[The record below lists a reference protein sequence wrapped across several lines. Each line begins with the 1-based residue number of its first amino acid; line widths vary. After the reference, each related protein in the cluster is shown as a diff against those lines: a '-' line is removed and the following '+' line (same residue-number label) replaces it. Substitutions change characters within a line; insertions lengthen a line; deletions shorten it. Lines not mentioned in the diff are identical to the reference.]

1 MSWHFSRLTN
11 NPSVGPNSLIIL
23 HAFKTSAIFSNKLC
37 HPCSCWEL
45 NWEVLWTIL
54 KQGLGKLSKKEK
66 DQEDPLV
73 EHQLGN
79 WWQSSQTKDD
89 CVVNNKMDP
98 IIDVGKFFKTLQ
110 QKTSLFTVL
119 NALIKSVYADEIRI
133 ILNSSIKCLQAW
145 MTASPPPEAHPIFF
159 FFFWFL
165 RLGIQSKMSTYI
177 NIYAY

>member
-45 NWEVLWTIL
+45 NWEVLWTIV
-54 KQGLGKLSKKEK
+54 KQGLGALSKNEK

-89 CVVNNKMDP
+89 CVVKNKNGP
-98 IIDVGKFFKTLQ
+98 NYRCGEIFQNTPAKNISFHCVKCIDKITLCWWNQ
-110 QKTSLFTVL
+110 DYFWILPL
-119 NALIKSVYADEIRI
+119 NVSKHEWQPLHLPKH
-133 ILNSSIKCLQAW
+133 
-145 MTASPPPEAHPIFF
+145 TPFF
-159 FFFWFL
+159 FFFDFFIWEF
-165 RLGIQSKMSTYI
+165 KVKWAHT
-177 NIYAY
+177 